1 MIAEE
6 EKRLEEFKQQWDKS
20 RVSNDE
26 SEFKLINDMDTVINV
41 DGTHVPPQH
50 DERTFNVNNITGKFE
65 TDL

>member
-1 MIAEE
+1 
-6 EKRLEEFKQQWDKS
+6 
-20 RVSNDE
+20 
-26 SEFKLINDMDTVINV
+26 MDTVINV